1 MKEKIKV
8 YWYMNRYKLLSIRRF
23 TYEIANNTTKF
34 SYDEFYEMSGIT
46 VEEYDDNVELY
57 QNMRYEDIKA
67 YLSNKQEVENNNN
80 IE

>member
-34 SYDEFYEMSGIT
+34 SYDEFYEMSGII
-46 VEEYDDNVELY
+46 VEEYDNNVELY
-57 QNMRYEDIKA
+57 QNMKYEDIKA
-67 YLSNKQEVENNNN
+67 YLSNK
-80 IE
+80 

>member
-23 TYEIANNTTKF
+23 TYKIANNTTKF

-46 VEEYDDNVELY
+46 VEEYDANIELY
-57 QNMRYEDIKA
+57 QNMKYEDIKA
-67 YLSNKQEVENNNN
+67 YLNGLEGE
-80 IE
+80 

>member
-1 MKEKIKV
+1 MKEKIRI
-8 YWYMNRYKLLSIRRF
+8 YWYMNRYELFKIRK
-23 TYEIANNTTKF
+23 YVYKIANNTTKF

-46 VEEYDDNVELY
+46 VEEYDVNIELY

-67 YLSNKQEVENNNN
+67 YLSNKQEVENNN

>member
-8 YWYMNRYKLLSIRRF
+8 YWYMNRYELFKIRK
-23 TYEIANNTTKF
+23 YVYKIANNTTKF

-46 VEEYDDNVELY
+46 VEEYDANIELY

-67 YLSNKQEVENNNN
+67 YLSNKQDVENNN